1 MQYRDLG
8 KTGLRVSEIGFGAWA
23 IGGGFEIGGK
33 GIGYGATDD
42 ETSIRAIHRAL
53 DLGVNLYDTA
63 DAYGAGHSES
73 LLGKALQGKW
83 SSCYVATKVGN
94 ERRDPLPG
102 RKNFTRDYIL
112 SACERSLKRLRKD
125 VIDLYQLH
133 NPPPEVGDG
142 DEVFET
148 LSILREQGKIRFVGV
163 SVTTPAEGV
172 SYIRRGVVDCL
183 QIYYNAQTREAE
195 TELFPLCAREKIG
208 TLIRAPLSS
217 GILAAKF
224 TKDTVFPPDDHRG
237 NWLKGELLARAVA
250 EAEALRKAAAPL
262 PPAEAAL
269 RFILNQPAVT
279 CIIVG
284 AKTPEQVERNCAAS
298 DGKGLATPVENA
310 IRAVLPGDFPR
321 QT

>member
-1 MQYRDLG
+1 
-8 KTGLRVSEIGFGAWA
+8 
-23 IGGGFEIGGK
+23 
-33 GIGYGATDD
+33 
-42 ETSIRAIHRAL
+42 
-53 DLGVNLYDTA
+53 
-63 DAYGAGHSES
+63 
-73 LLGKALQGKW
+73 
-83 SSCYVATKVGN
+83 
-94 ERRDPLPG
+94 
-102 RKNFTRDYIL
+102 
-112 SACERSLKRLRKD
+112 
-125 VIDLYQLH
+125 
-133 NPPPEVGDG
+133 
-142 DEVFET
+142 
-148 LSILREQGKIRFVGV
+148 
-163 SVTTPAEGV
+163 
-172 SYIRRGVVDCL
+172 
-183 QIYYNAQTREAE
+183 
-195 TELFPLCAREKIG
+195 
-208 TLIRAPLSS
+208 S